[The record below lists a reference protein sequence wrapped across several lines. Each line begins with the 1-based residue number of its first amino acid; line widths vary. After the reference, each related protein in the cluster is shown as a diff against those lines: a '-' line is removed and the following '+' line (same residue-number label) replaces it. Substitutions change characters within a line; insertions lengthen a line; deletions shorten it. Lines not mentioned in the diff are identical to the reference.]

1 MSNHN
6 NEMLTS
12 TNKHQYNHT
21 YGIDLSSLMN
31 RNQTAKQDKTCNL
44 CCLFT
49 LNCLHQLQSLNYSN
63 IQQNRNEKNYNAIL
77 SSIDIW
83 KENNNRNTF
92 SPFYDVPK
100 CFHNN
105 FSSSN
110 QQILSIKSFE
120 SEQHLY
126 PRKKTASSSSSSY
139 ESLLHRLPSPPKT
152 RISQRSSIDNHRI
165 EPIKLI
171 DNILNEDNQLI
182 TSSSSSILTKL
193 STIHQACSCLFYYHK
208 SKKYLLFSRIY
219 LFSNLQSKNSILSS
233 SSSSSSF
240 DLDYS
245 QPKKQKL
252 SEKLSSIQ
260 QQTKLID
267 NKCNQTSCS
276 ISQSTYVRESKH
288 ENGFSQITISQ
299 FIKDIKRNLETSID
313 SPEPKLKLSARLQSK
328 YCPNTFQKSSSII
341 FTNKNN
347 LLKSSIF
354 PTVPKCLNEYSQL
367 NFNSLQ
373 SKNSFKLNLFDSS
386 LFQWEIFN
394 KNQNQNYFCR
404 NNSSLFS
411 NKSKHSIKSFL
422 NFIQSQRQYVPLEY
436 SSWNISFSNYQ
447 PLNFSLKKG
456 KNLNKNLT
464 IKNPYGRTGLSGQSL
479 FDNYGPNR
487 YIISL
492 IITEKTNKKFILLNK
507 NKFDRWELPETKKL
521 KKENIHYLTLDVS
534 YLDHPLHTD
543 DAWIEVEIILI
554 SENPFKFFHGNKT
567 WFSMNKLNNIEKFDF
582 DLIEFYT

>member
-1 MSNHN
+1 
-6 NEMLTS
+6 MLAS

-21 YGIDLSSLMN
+21 YGIDLSLLMN
-31 RNQTAKQDKTCNL
+31 QNQMAKQDKTCNL

-49 LNCLHQLQSLNYSN
+49 LDCLHQFQSLNYSN
-63 IQQNRNEKNYNAIL
+63 FQQNRNEKNYNAIL

-83 KENNNRNTF
+83 KENSSRNAF
-92 SPFYDVPK
+92 SPFYDVPI

-110 QQILSIKSFE
+110 QQILSIKGFE

-126 PRKKTASSSSSSY
+126 SIKKTASSSY
-139 ESLLHRLPSPPKT
+139 ERLLHCLPSPPKT

-171 DNILNEDNQLI
+171 DNILNEQNQLI

-193 STIHQACSCLFYYHK
+193 STTHQACSCLFYYCK
-208 SKKYLLFSRIY
+208 SKKHLLFSRIY
-219 LFSNLQSKNSILSS
+219 LFSKLQSKNSILSSS

-245 QPKKQKL
+245 QPKRQKL
-252 SEKLSSIQ
+252 SEKLSSTQ
-260 QQTKLID
+260 PQTKLID

-276 ISQSTYVRESKH
+276 ISQSTYVSESRH
-288 ENGFSQITISQ
+288 ENGFPQITISQ

-313 SPEPKLKLSARLQSK
+313 SPAPKLKLSARLQSK
-328 YCPNTFQKSSSII
+328 YSPNKFQKSSSIT

-404 NNSSLFS
+404 NNSSLFIS
-411 NKSKHSIKSFL
+411 KSKHSIKSFL

-436 SSWNISFSNYQ
+436 SSWNISFSDYQ
-447 PLNFSLKKG
+447 PLNFSLKKR
-456 KNLNKNLT
+456 KNLNQNST

-507 NKFDRWELPETKKL
+507 NKFDKWELPKTKKL
-521 KKENIHYLTLDVS
+521 KKKNIHYHTLDVC
-534 YLDHPLHTD
+534 YLDHPLNTD
-543 DAWIEVEIILI
+543 DAWTEVEIILI
-554 SENPFKFFHGNKT
+554 SKNPFKFFHGNKT
-567 WFSMNKLNNIEKFDF
+567 WFSMKYLDKLNNIEKFDF